1 MNLSRH
7 ETGCLLTITMVIT
20 RLGGL
25 RDSHERV
32 SSLNKSFA
40 LTGIPLTG
48 KHPFLDEMSGAPFSR
63 EHPFLYEMSGA
74 PCKFSFSAGFSSY

>member
-1 MNLSRH
+1 MYLSRH
-7 ETGCLLTITMVIT
+7 ETGCLLTITMAIT

-25 RDSHERV
+25 SDSHDRV

-40 LTGIPLTG
+40 LTGIPFTG
-48 KHPFLDEMSGAPFSR
+48 
-63 EHPFLYEMSGA
+63 EHPFLYEMSEA